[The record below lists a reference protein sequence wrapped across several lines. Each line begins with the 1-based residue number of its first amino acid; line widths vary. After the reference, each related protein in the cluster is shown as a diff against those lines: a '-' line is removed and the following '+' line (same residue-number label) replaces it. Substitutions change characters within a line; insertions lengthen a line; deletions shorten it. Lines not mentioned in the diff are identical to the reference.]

1 LQFDNGAS
9 HPSSQTGFGILRDKF
24 EDRFSKVVGDGSLDD
39 EFVFSAVN
47 YLMAM
52 IWIASEGARIPKS
65 TDFIAK
71 GLQVGEESK
80 IGKIIFDPIKFIG

>member
-1 LQFDNGAS
+1 MQFDNGAS
-9 HPSSQTGFGILRDKF
+9 HPSL
-24 EDRFSKVVGDGSLDD
+24 EPNRFSKVVSDGSLDD

-47 YLMAM
+47 YLVAM

-71 GLQVGEESK
+71 GLQVGKKSK
-80 IGKIIFDPIKFIG
+80 IVKIIFENIQ